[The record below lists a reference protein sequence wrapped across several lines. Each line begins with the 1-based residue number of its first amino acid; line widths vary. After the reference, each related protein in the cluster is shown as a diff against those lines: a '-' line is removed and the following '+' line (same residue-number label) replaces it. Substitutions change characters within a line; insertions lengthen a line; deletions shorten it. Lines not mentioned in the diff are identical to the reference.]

1 MIDPGPLVLGPLR
14 DGVYRFPLNPALV
27 VLSPFEDPRLPQS
40 IAGYGV
46 DYTWHLSVM
55 NAGEPRG
62 YQDRRTVD
70 RERISKAARML
81 DATTWTV
88 DAIDRGRWQVVSAMK
103 KPNRVT
109 SRRAFSVQGAT
120 QLAGDFNG
128 DGIDELAL
136 FKDGE
141 WLIDIN
147 GNGEW
152 DRTDLWAQLGSVGDL
167 PVVGDWDADGKDDIG
182 VWGVSRA
189 GDGAAIER
197 EPGLPDT
204 ENRLATKPKNVP
216 PRQDE
221 ESLVRLM
228 QRGSTGDARSD
239 VIDHVFRFGTRGD
252 QPIAGDFNGDGV
264 STLGVFRDGEWVLD
278 TNGDGQFDAKRDRYA
293 EFGKAGDIAVVGDFN
308 GDGIDEIAVVRG
320 DKVIV
325 DSNGNGRLD
334 ATDKVFEIQGEGQS
348 VVVGDFDGDGLDE
361 AAFYAVRTGSDR
373 SDGANG
379 SGDSA
384 QSDGQDEG
392 LRQARSR

>member
-1 MIDPGPLVLGPLR
+1 
-14 DGVYRFPLNPALV
+14 
-27 VLSPFEDPRLPQS
+27 
-40 IAGYGV
+40 V

-70 RERISKAARML
+70 REQISKAARML

-103 KPNRVT
+103 KPNRVA

-152 DRTDLWAQLGSVGDL
+152 DRTDLWAQLGAAGDL

-182 VWGVSRA
+182 VWGVARV

-264 STLGVFRDGEWVLD
+264 STLGVFRDGNWVLD
-278 TNGDGQFDAKRDRYA
+278 TNGDGQFDAKHDGYA
-293 EFGKAGDIAVVGDFN
+293 QFGKAGDIAVVGDFN

-373 SDGANG
+373 SDGGNG

-384 QSDGQDEG
+384 QTDGQDEG